1 MATYIEIKLLLKKL
15 LSLECEITE
24 DSDLIIKE
32 MGDGGED
39 IVIQSSELRNAYELM
54 NFLSKEKLE
63 LYSPIKREVALQFAV
78 PPMRIA
84 NAFHPLED
92 SENGIKYTVALA
104 SAEYTMFLLN
114 LLADH
119 TMQHGGRIP
128 FEISFRGRNLL
139 ERSHLHGGVKK
150 PFDVIPTVLRA
161 YTLTVESSE
170 HVTVGD
176 LRVLAS
182 SFEFL
187 YMYKK
192 HVPLSECIELDDMYS
207 LDNSARRS
215 VLNEILDAAP
225 QRKYNK
231 DVLDYYT
238 MALESKDPFTAYI
251 SYYHVIEHYFDAIYR
266 KKLTEEIR
274 SRITHPDFSYKK
286 ESSLYELAKFIKK
299 RMNSD
304 DSGKGNE
311 FDSLKY
317 VLEEYLTVEDLKKR
331 INVLD
336 STAETYYRTQA
347 VPFVSKKDTKIP
359 WNDAQGIYNKL
370 AARVYETRNA
380 LVHSKSE
387 QKSSQYKP
395 YENRKD
401 LLKEI
406 PLICAIAELVIIN
419 SSEIM

>member
-1 MATYIEIKLLLKKL
+1 
-15 LSLECEITE
+15 
-24 DSDLIIKE
+24 
-32 MGDGGED
+32 
-39 IVIQSSELRNAYELM
+39 
-54 NFLSKEKLE
+54 
-63 LYSPIKREVALQFAV
+63 
-78 PPMRIA
+78 
-84 NAFHPLED
+84 
-92 SENGIKYTVALA
+92 
-104 SAEYTMFLLN
+104 
-114 LLADH
+114 
-119 TMQHGGRIP
+119 
-128 FEISFRGRNLL
+128 
-139 ERSHLHGGVKK
+139 
-150 PFDVIPTVLRA
+150 
-161 YTLTVESSE
+161 
-170 HVTVGD
+170 
-176 LRVLAS
+176 
-182 SFEFL
+182 
-187 YMYKK
+187 MYKK